1 MEERYPELAEKRVA
15 FGLTQ
20 ELQNVVSYIGRF
32 NMIEADRDM
41 QLAIRND
48 LKANKAKITTAKYS
62 GYVTIYD
69 FAVNLKEEIKAGKGD
84 VQAEQQESS
93 AHRYLM
99 MPEPVEPAKYG
110 FSGTIQQQPTPARVF
125 TAAHLSKMKTTG
137 NFGYILKRAVKRSS
151 KSAVL
156 KQLAAFARKNKKH
169 ANKCLLY
176 KEYIRCI

>member
-1 MEERYPELAEKRVA
+1 MSRSPSPEPPFISARSEGDDKATVIDSLYGPVKPYYSSRPISQVETSRHMDIMYRNIEEKDM
-15 FGLTQ
+15 
-20 ELQNVVSYIGRF
+20 GR
-32 NMIEADRDM
+32 A
-41 QLAIRND
+41 
-48 LKANKAKITTAKYS
+48 
-62 GYVTIYD
+62 
-69 FAVNLKEEIKAGKGD
+69 
-84 VQAEQQESS
+84 QAERQESS
-93 AHRYLM
+93 ADRYPPV
-99 MPEPVEPAKYG
+99 PEPVEPAKYG

-125 TAAHLSKMKTTG
+125 TAADLSKMKTTG

>member
-1 MEERYPELAEKRVA
+1 MSRSPSPEHFISAPSEGDHETEPYFSPTPIPQDVTSRSMHKM
-15 FGLTQ
+15 Q
-20 ELQNVVSYIGRF
+20 KE
-32 NMIEADRDM
+32 IE
-41 QLAIRND
+41 
-48 LKANKAKITTAKYS
+48 
-62 GYVTIYD
+62 
-69 FAVNLKEEIKAGKGD
+69 AGKGD

-93 AHRYLM
+93 ADRYLTV
-99 MPEPVEPAKYG
+99 PEPVAPPEYA
-110 FSGTIQQQPTPARVF
+110 FSGIIQQPTPAVRSGVF
-125 TAAHLSKMKTTG
+125 TAEEFLARMKTTG

>member
-1 MEERYPELAEKRVA
+1 MSRSPSPEAPFISAPSDEGERETEPYFSP
-15 FGLTQ
+15 TPIPQ
-20 ELQNVVSYIGRF
+20 HVSSSSMHKMR
-32 NMIEADRDM
+32 
-41 QLAIRND
+41 
-48 LKANKAKITTAKYS
+48 
-62 GYVTIYD
+62 
-69 FAVNLKEEIKAGKGD
+69 EEIKAGKGD

-110 FSGTIQQQPTPARVF
+110 FSGTIQQPTPARVF
-125 TAAHLSKMKTTG
+125 TAEDLLRLKYG

>member
-1 MEERYPELAEKRVA
+1 MSRSPSPEAPFISAPSDEGERETEPYFSP
-15 FGLTQ
+15 TPIPQ
-20 ELQNVVSYIGRF
+20 HVSSSSMHKMR
-32 NMIEADRDM
+32 
-41 QLAIRND
+41 
-48 LKANKAKITTAKYS
+48 
-62 GYVTIYD
+62 
-69 FAVNLKEEIKAGKGD
+69 EEIKAGKGD

-110 FSGTIQQQPTPARVF
+110 FSGTIQQPTPSKVF
-125 TAAHLSKMKTTG
+125 TAEDLLRLKYG